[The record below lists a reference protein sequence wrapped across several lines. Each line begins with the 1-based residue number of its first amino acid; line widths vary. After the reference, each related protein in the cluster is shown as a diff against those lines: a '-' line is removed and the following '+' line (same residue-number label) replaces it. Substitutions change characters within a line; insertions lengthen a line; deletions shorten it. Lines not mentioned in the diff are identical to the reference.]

1 MSPEFLWP
9 GLGLLAVFVLVLAN
23 AYFVATEF
31 SLVAVRRS
39 QIKLWRA
46 AGRRGAE
53 AAQRAIER
61 LDDSIAATQLGI
73 TLASIGLGFL
83 GEPALARL
91 IAPGLAAVGLQ
102 GSIPVHSVAV
112 VLAFS
117 IVTFL
122 HVVVGELAPKAVALD
137 RPGPVALVC
146 AAPLLVFSRVFSPVL
161 NVMNGAGNALAR
173 ALGARSAAE
182 GGQVHSAEELQL
194 LVSEASEAGALR
206 PATGRIL
213 GNVFAISRIQVREV
227 MVPRERVRAVPRRID
242 PDRLLDLLREEGY
255 TRLPVYEETLD
266 RIVGTLHTK
275 DLFHLYAKHRVVIL
289 EDALR
294 PSIEMRPDVSISTAL
309 ATFRRLHMHLAMV
322 REEGGPLLGIVTL
335 EDVLEVIVGEIEDEH
350 DLPAAGPPGS
360 TPTPAPPP
368 GPAR

>member
-1 MSPEFLWP
+1 MNPAVFWP
-9 GLGLLAVFVLVLAN
+9 SLGLVAVLVLVLAN

-39 QIKLWRA
+39 QVKLWRT

-53 AAQRAIER
+53 AAHRAIER

-91 IAPGLAAVGLQ
+91 LAPGLAAIGVESAL
-102 GSIPVHSVAV
+102 SVHTAAVAI
-112 VLAFS
+112 AFS
-117 IVTFL
+117 LVTFL

-146 AAPLLVFSRVFSPVL
+146 AAPLLVFSRIFSPVL
-161 NVMNGAGNALAR
+161 RVMNGAGNALAR
-173 ALGARSAAE
+173 GLGAQPASGAA
-182 GGQVHSAEELQL
+182 QVHSADELQL
-194 LVSEASEAGALR
+194 LVSEASEAGTLR
-206 PATGRIL
+206 PTTGRIL
-213 GNVFAISRIQVREV
+213 GNVFAISRVLVRDV
-227 MVPRERVRAVPRRID
+227 MVPRERVCAIPRDVD
-242 PDRLLDLLREEGY
+242 PDRLLDRLREEGY
-255 TRLPVYEETLD
+255 TRLPVYDGTLD
-266 RIVGTLHTK
+266 RIVGILHTK

-294 PSIEMRPDVSISTAL
+294 PAIEMRPEVPISAAL
-309 ATFRRLHMHLAMV
+309 ATFRRLRKHLAIV
-322 REEGGPLLGIVTL
+322 REEDGPVLGIVTL

-350 DLPAAGPPGS
+350 DAPAVPVV
-360 TPTPAPPP
+360 AP
-368 GPAR
+368 